1 MPSEIPSVSVGTY
14 IMTLSKSGKL
24 FFKKSYIYFSS
35 VYFGLTG
42 VDHCIGWTVYI
53 WFTTGCKILSLLE
66 FEPEDLQLIKPS
78 LFHCVIMTS

>member
-42 VDHCIGWTVYI
+42 VDHCIG
-53 WFTTGCKILSLLE
+53 
-66 FEPEDLQLIKPS
+66 
-78 LFHCVIMTS
+78 